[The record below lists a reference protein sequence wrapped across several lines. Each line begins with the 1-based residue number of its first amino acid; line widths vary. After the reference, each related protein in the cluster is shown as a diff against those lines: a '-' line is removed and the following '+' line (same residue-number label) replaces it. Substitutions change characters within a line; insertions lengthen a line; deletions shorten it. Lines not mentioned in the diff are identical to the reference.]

1 MYPKFSLAIL
11 KILGILTTD
20 RGGFLKVSFLFFG
33 RVVSSLTIMTKN
45 PVLKYFIEAF
55 QELRKVT
62 WPTRNQAVILT
73 GVVLAFTVVMAVFI
87 GGLDYVFTLGYN
99 ELFTLFKN
107 Q

>member
-1 MYPKFSLAIL
+1 
-11 KILGILTTD
+11 
-20 RGGFLKVSFLFFG
+20 
-33 RVVSSLTIMTKN
+33 MTKN

-87 GGLDYVFTLGYN
+87 GGLDYVFTFGYN